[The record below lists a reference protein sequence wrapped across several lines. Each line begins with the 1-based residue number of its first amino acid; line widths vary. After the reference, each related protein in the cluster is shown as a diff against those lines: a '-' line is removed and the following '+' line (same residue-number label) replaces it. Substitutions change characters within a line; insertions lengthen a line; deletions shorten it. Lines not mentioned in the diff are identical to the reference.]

1 MSTTNRFPR
10 VMLVLNGV
18 IYIGIGV
25 ALILAPEWFFTNIG
39 NFPPFNRHYEG
50 DFGAFLL
57 PLGAGF
63 LYAARDP
70 ARHIALLGV
79 VAAGGLL
86 HALNHVYDSVRGT
99 GGWDQTLALL
109 LFAGL
114 TLAAL
119 WQLVRDRS
127 STTVESQTPAADLTP
142 SKR

>member
-1 MSTTNRFPR
+1 MKSPDQFAR

-18 IYIGIGV
+18 VYLAIGL

-39 NFPPFNRHYEG
+39 TFPPFNRHYEG
-50 DFGAFLL
+50 DLGSFLL

-70 ARHIALLGV
+70 VRNVGLLG
-79 VAAGGLL
+79 VAAGGNLL
-86 HALNHVYDSVRGT
+86 HALNHIYDGLRGT

-109 LFAGL
+109 IFAIL

-119 WQLVRDRS
+119 WQVVRSENRQS
-127 STTVESQTPAADLTP
+127 AAVANAATAA
-142 SKR
+142 SR